1 MTVTLKD
8 IAKLANI
15 DAGAVSRTLRNH
27 PKAQEL
33 RPETRERILKIAKDL
48 GYQCNL
54 LASSIRTG
62 RVTTMAVIGRFAQ
75 DNFEPSDSQILSG
88 IFKEATA
95 NDYGIKVFDDS
106 DLPRTFAEIA
116 GNRIQ
121 LVASL
126 SVAETVR
133 IQTAELCRKNGM
145 RLVFLNEHTPRAN
158 IPSVI
163 LDNADGAI
171 QAVRHLA
178 GLGHRRIALL
188 CVPHR
193 FHYVRER
200 HRGYLEGMK
209 LAGLP
214 VDPELVSCTD
224 DTEGAARRMLSLPRR
239 KRPTALFGIADNLAI
254 IAQNTALRMGFRI
267 PQELSTIGFG
277 ASDAGT
283 FSYCRLTTICENLA
297 LRGRLAVRLL
307 LGKSVDITPDGDGNY
322 LIRPSLIRR
331 ESAENC
337 NETP

>member
-8 IAKLANI
+8 IARLADI

-75 DNFEPSDSQILSG
+75 ENVDSSDNLILSG

-126 SVAETVR
+126 SVAEDAR
-133 IQTAELCRKNGM
+133 IQTAELCRKNGLH
-145 RLVFLNEHTPRAN
+145 LVFLYEHSHAGFPA
-158 IPSVI
+158 VI
-163 LDNADGAI
+163 LDNADGAV
-171 QAVRHLA
+171 QAVRLLA
-178 GLGHRRIALL
+178 ELGHRRIALL

-209 LAGLP
+209 QAGLP
-214 VDPELVSCTD
+214 VDPELASCTD
-224 DTEGAARRMLSLPRR
+224 AAEDAVRRMLSLPQK
-239 KRPTALFGIADNLAI
+239 KRPTAIFGIADNLAI

-267 PQELSTIGFG
+267 PEELSTIGFG
-277 ASDAGT
+277 AIDAGT
-283 FSYCRLTTICENLA
+283 FCYCRLTTICENLA
-297 LRGRLAVRLL
+297 MRGKLAVRLL
-307 LGKSVDITPDGDGNY
+307 LGKSVDITPDANGNY

-331 ESAENC
+331 DSAG
-337 NETP
+337 TIQ